1 MLFAAAPISENERM
15 MMQMATSATVLTVI
29 LLILFFSLMIGIG
42 LYCRRHANSV
52 NGFVLGGR
60 NVGPWLTAFAFGTSY
75 FSAVI
80 FVGYAGQFGW
90 NFGLASTWIGLGNA
104 FIGSLLAWVV
114 LGRRTRL
121 MTNHIG
127 SKTMPDF
134 FDKRFDSKK
143 LKIAASV
150 IVFVFLI
157 PYTASL
163 YNGLSSLFNIAFSVP
178 YWVCIVVMAALT
190 CIYVM
195 FGGYM
200 ATAINDF
207 IQGII
212 MLVGIVAVVAAVLAD
227 NGGLSEA
234 VRRLSEIPSPYPES
248 AGHSRAFTSFFG
260 AQPLYLL
267 IVVLLTSLGTWGLP
281 QMVGKFYSIKNED
294 AIRKGTIISTVFALI
309 VAGGCY
315 FIGGFGR
322 LYTDR
327 LTSDPDHFRNFDNI
341 IPTILSTLPDVIIS
355 LVIILVLAASMSTLS
370 SLVLT
375 SASTLTLDVIVPMRK
390 KSEGKQEL
398 RIMRGFIVFFVV
410 ISAVITIIK
419 DAYPEFT
426 FIAQMMGV
434 SWGALAG
441 AFIAPFLY
449 GLYSK
454 RTTRAACA
462 ASFVFGCGIEIVQLL
477 IMLGVF
483 HVEGGFLGFVFQNSL
498 YSGVF
503 AMLGGLV
510 IVPVVSLFTR
520 KCDRKQVDAIFSC
533 YSEEVTVQATGAL
546 GD

>member
-1 MLFAAAPISENERM
+1 
-15 MMQMATSATVLTVI
+15 MATSAIVLTAI
-29 LLILFFSLMIGIG
+29 LLVCFFGLMIGVG
-42 LYCRRHANSV
+42 VYCRRSATDV

-60 NVGPWLTAFAFGTSY
+60 SVGPWLTAFAFGTSY

-104 FIGSLLAWVV
+104 FIGSLLAWSL

-121 MTNHIG
+121 MTQHIG

-134 FDKRFDSKK
+134 FSKRFGSDT
-143 LKIAASV
+143 LKVAASF

-178 YWVCIVVMAALT
+178 YWVCILVMAVLT
-190 CIYVM
+190 GVYVIY
-195 FGGYM
+195 GGYM

-207 IQGII
+207 IQGVI
-212 MLVGIVAVVAAVLAD
+212 MLGGIVAVIVALLHA
-227 NGGLSEA
+227 NGGLGEA
-234 VRRLSEIPSPYPES
+234 IRELSQVES
-248 AGHSRAFTSFFG
+248 HYAPTVGAEGAFTSFFG
-260 AQPLYLL
+260 AQPLYLVFV
-267 IVVLLTSLGTWGLP
+267 ILLTSLGTWGLP

-294 AIRKGTIISTVFALI
+294 AIRKGTIISTVFALV

-322 LYTDR
+322 LYTAQ
-327 LTSDPDHFRNFDNI
+327 LTDNPDTFHNFDAVV
-341 IPTILSTLPDVIIS
+341 PTMLSTLPDAIIAVVIM
-355 LVIILVLAASMSTLS
+355 LVLAASMSTLS

-375 SASTLTLDVIVPMRK
+375 SASTLTLDVIVPFMKKEKVTEKRSLFVMR
-390 KSEGKQEL
+390 L
-398 RIMRGFIVFFVV
+398 FIVFFIAV
-410 ISAVITIIK
+410 SAIIAIVK
-419 DAYPEFT
+419 DAFPGFT

-441 AFIAPFLY
+441 AFLAPFLY

-454 RTTRAACA
+454 KTTRAAVA
-462 ASFVFGCGIEIVQLL
+462 ASFVYGVGLELVQLF
-477 IMLGVF
+477 IMLGVIPMP
-483 HVEGGFLGFVFQNSL
+483 GGFLGFVFTNSL

-503 AMLGGLV
+503 AIVGGL
-510 IVPVVSLFTR
+510 ILVPLVSLFT
-520 KCDRKQVDAIFSC
+520 KKQDATEVDAIFSC
-533 YSEEVTVQATGAL
+533 YERKVLVNATDALHHTEEVE
-546 GD
+546 